1 MSSVID
7 SRTPTPNHP
16 RTVQGTA
23 IYDITPTDSRV
34 VPALTPSF
42 TVTSCAA
49 AVGGQTT
56 YTGTFT
62 PAALPVNSVAEVA
75 GFINAPNNG
84 SFQVVSVNATTL
96 VLANANGV
104 SETHAASVSPNVPV
118 DSRVSPNIPVDS
130 RVAPNIPQNS
140 RA

>member
-1 MSSVID
+1 MASSVTD
-7 SRTPTPNHP
+7 SRVTPNNP
-16 RTVQGTA
+16 RTVQGTK
-23 IYDITPTDSRV
+23 IYDIMPVDSRA

-42 TVTSCAA
+42 VIASVAN
-49 AVGGQTT
+49 AVAGQTT

-75 GFINAPNNG
+75 GFVNAPNNG

-96 VLANANGV
+96 VLANAAGV
-104 SETHAASVSPNVPV
+104 TETHAATVIPNLPVDSRVASNVPV
-118 DSRVSPNIPVDS
+118 DSRVTG
-130 RVAPNIPQNS
+130 NIPQNS